1 MKKITSFLLVLCF
14 GLLFSQ
20 KENPLQE
27 TYFPVKYILKNS
39 TDTIKSRVLNLGIYT
54 DEEFSPDTYI
64 RQMTVLNA
72 GKKTKV
78 YEKDIQYMEIT
89 DNKKNIRK
97 FVDSKAILSK
107 DLGLLQVMFTGKKTT
122 WYRLNSY
129 SGRIYTYK
137 TSETDYLKDNQSKSI
152 TEIHFKLP
160 GAKALLKEKMGR
172 YADISQSIDYMADDE
187 DFLKVLKLYDKK

>member
-1 MKKITSFLLVLCF
+1 M
-14 GLLFSQ
+14 
-20 KENPLQE
+20 
-27 TYFPVKYILKNS
+27 
-39 TDTIKSRVLNLGIYT
+39 LNLGIYT
-54 DEEFSPDTYI
+54 DEEFSPATYI

-97 FVDSKAILSK
+97 FVDSKAVLSK
-107 DLGLLQVMFTGKKTT
+107 DLGLLQVMFTGKKTI

-172 YADISQSIDYMADDE
+172 YADISQLIDYMADDE
-187 DFLKVLKLYDKK
+187 DFLKVLTLYDKK